1 MASSVRHTVGSPRV
15 TRETIVALFDDS
27 LDAEQA
33 LMALRKMTGAPEQIS
48 LVVRDRATEDQNAL
62 ESTGALA
69 RVLVATALDA
79 VGGWLQGRASLIVP
93 RRGTYLVAGPIGAA
107 LTSMDPARRGRRET
121 GFSGGLP
128 GAGSGPTGATTAAP
142 APDRNARVAGVPGQP
157 VEPESDGLI
166 VTLVEF
172 GFGDDEA
179 EYIERRLEAG
189 AALIAIT
196 SNDARRLN
204 QSRRLFADHSA
215 VHIGRADTDEYLA
228 SEVTAMLASAAHAA
242 AGSDIVVAD
251 AVAPLRHLC
260 DAGADAVGPPH
271 PVCGEDVVD
280 EEGHHLGT
288 VEELLGDPD
297 VPDPDGA
304 PTVRYVVIASG
315 GVVFGLGK
323 RHVPVPAALCDLAV
337 RPVRVAR
344 HRDALDG
351 APVLAI
357 GRAFSRR
364 EEEAICTFFE
374 IPCYWLAT

>member
-1 MASSVRHTVGSPRV
+1 MTASIRQTTASPGV

-48 LVVRDRATEDQNAL
+48 LVVRDRATEDQNTI
-62 ESTGALA
+62 ETTGALA

-79 VGGWLQGRASLIVP
+79 VGGWLQGLASLIVP

-107 LTSMDPARRGRRET
+107 LTYVAPARQGVRVPPGDA
-121 GFSGGLP
+121 GGQ
-128 GAGSGPTGATTAAP
+128 GSGDISRRGGDDAGT
-142 APDRNARVAGVPGQP
+142 VAGTAKP
-157 VEPESDGLI
+157 EPNGLL

-172 GFGDDEA
+172 GFGPDEA

-196 SNDARRLN
+196 SNDTRRLER
-204 QSRRLFADHSA
+204 SRRLFADHSA
-215 VHIGRADTDEYLA
+215 VHIGRADTDEHLA

-242 AGSDIVVAD
+242 EGSDIVVAD

-260 DAGADAVGPPH
+260 DAADDAAPAPSAACGADAV
-271 PVCGEDVVD
+271 DQD
-280 EEGHHLGT
+280 GHHLGT
-288 VEELLGDPD
+288 VEDLLGDPD
-297 VPDPDGA
+297 EAGPDGS
-304 PTVRYVVIASG
+304 PTLRYVVIASG

-323 RHVPVPAALCDLAV
+323 RHVPVPAMFCDLEV
-337 RPVRVAR
+337 RPVRVGR
-344 HRDALDG
+344 LRDDLDG

-364 EEEAICTFFE
+364 EEEAICAFFD
-374 IPCYWLAT
+374 IPCYWVTT